1 MFINDSYRSG
11 FFGASIHENA
21 HVNSCIYRPS
31 CSLAAIGYPEVS
43 YVRYTDVPAHPYGR
57 NVEPNTS
64 YLEEGAKLLHADTV
78 TWNTNAYQFSIHH
91 ELTSLEISELTS
103 ITKGQSFASRLAT
116 DKTGNNVAMSD
127 SEEPALHP
135 KFDDHLSRSIT
146 ITKAEQ
152 SSIDDLFSTL
162 TKCRQLKDPL
172 LARVTYLQTCCLGLD
187 DHIELGNHLI
197 PMFVDCG
204 SLSVGHRVFNK
215 LIMQNEHSWTSLIQ
229 GSIEWGDWKH
239 ASKLYEEMKGFL
251 VHPSSFTFVALL
263 KGCAIDRL
271 VESGQELHTELV
283 GVSPDVMTWNNII
296 LGFAEQGDC
305 LQAYLLYQ
313 QMKEQAV
320 LPNLVTFTNSLKACG
335 STAALNVGRR
345 ITAHIYG
352 KAGSSEVEILL
363 ENAIV
368 DMYGR
373 CGSLAEAQQTFN
385 AMPSRQ
391 LVTWNGL
398 VTGYSRQGKSDAVFS
413 LVSRMRDEGF
423 QPNEVT
429 LLGVLNACNHAGLVD
444 KGKDYFNAM
453 NLEYHL
459 DGNIMHHNCVIDLL
473 SRAGRFDE
481 VWAWLQEMPIQPN
494 LDSWITVLNA
504 CQTWGNVELGR
515 YAFESLVKL
524 DRSNKGAFIMMGNI
538 YANANMWDEARK
550 SSIVIIGEEAL

>member
-1 MFINDSYRSG
+1 MVIGCVDMFINDSFRSG
-11 FFGASIHENA
+11 FLGASIHENA
-21 HVNSCIYRPS
+21 HVNSCVYRPS
-31 CSLAAIGYPEVS
+31 CSLAAIDYPEVFDL
-43 YVRYTDVPAHPYGR
+43 RYTDVPAHLR

-64 YLEEGAKLLHADTV
+64 YLAEGVKRLHADSV
-78 TWNTNAYQFSIHH
+78 TWNTYAYQFGIHH
-91 ELTSLEISELTS
+91 ELTSLEISELAS
-103 ITKGQSFASRLAT
+103 IVKGRSFASRLAT

-127 SEEPALHP
+127 SEETALHP
-135 KFDDHLSRSIT
+135 KYDDHLSRLIT
-146 ITKAEQ
+146 MTAEQ
-152 SSIDDLFSTL
+152 SSIDDLISTL

-172 LARVTYLQTCCLGLD
+172 LARVTYVQTCCLGLD
-187 DHIELGNHLI
+187 DHMELGNHLV

-204 SLSVGHRVFNK
+204 SLSAGQRVFNK
-215 LIMQNEHSWTSLIQ
+215 LIMQTEHSWTSLIQ
-229 GSIEWGDWKH
+229 GSIEWGDWKN
-239 ASKLYEEMKGFL
+239 ASKLFEEMKGFL

-263 KGCAIDRL
+263 KGM
-271 VESGQELHTELV
+271 QLV

-305 LQAYLLYQ
+305 LQAYHVYQ

-345 ITAHIYG
+345 ISAHIYG

-398 VTGYSRQGKSDAVFS
+398 VTGYSRQGKSDAVFF

-423 QPNEVT
+423 QPNAVT

-444 KGKDYFNAM
+444 EGKDYFNAM

-473 SRAGRFDE
+473 SRAGRFDD

-515 YAFESLVKL
+515 YAFESLVKM
-524 DRSNKGAFIMMGNI
+524 DKSNKGAFIMMGNI
-538 YANANMWDEARK
+538 YANANMWEEARK
-550 SSIVIIGEEAL
+550 SSIVIVGEEAL